1 MQPTTTLHHAS
12 IHDPTLVKEG
22 NTYYLFGTHRRF
34 ATSTDLVN
42 WSPLENNLT
51 RNPDHVLG
59 NVWRAWPQQPENP
72 DLTGNTWAP
81 EVVFNKHMNKWCMY
95 MSVNGAHYRSV
106 IVLLT
111 ANHLNEDWTYVG
123 PVVYSGFNEEN
134 VEKTDVPRVLGP
146 HADLTRYHSLTD
158 TRINAI
164 DACVVTEKDAQGQE
178 HWWMSFGS
186 WFGGLWLLELDP
198 HTGLR
203 DYQHT
208 YSTHADV
215 SDTYYGI
222 KLAGGYWNS
231 GEGSFLIHHNDWWYL
246 FISYGELQRT
256 GGYQIRV
263 FRSHNIRGPYA
274 DMNGVSPISH
284 EHVDKNWLHCQ
295 GLRLMSSY
303 SWHNGA
309 AHSEVAQGHNS
320 VFTDDD
326 GSLYLCYHTRFADLG
341 EHYESRIRELFTTE
355 DGWLVASPFEYVG
368 MHSQLLGKGSFAHV
382 AASHP
387 GIYEVIIHH
396 NDRAFGYLDP
406 SGEASLEQAGGLEKP
421 VCIQIDTAGNLTFLA
436 ADPTHRSASVSRT
449 DTADAHAPAKNQ
461 ADNRSNRADNLELL
475 TTGQG
480 VLLSV
485 ANEKDHHPTV
495 CFTGVANNLCIW
507 AAQVA

>member
-1 MQPTTTLHHAS
+1 MENTLITHAS

-22 NTYYLFGTHRRF
+22 NTYYLFGTHRQF
-34 ATSTDLVN
+34 ATSHDMVN
-42 WSPLENNLT
+42 WKPLENNLT
-51 RNPDHVLG
+51 RNPEEALG
-59 NVWRAWPQQPENP
+59 KIWHAWPEQSDNPE
-72 DLTGNTWAP
+72 LSGNTWAP
-81 EVVFNKHMNKWCMY
+81 EVVWNETMGKWCMY
-95 MSVNGAHYRSV
+95 MSVNGAQYRSV

-111 ANHLNEDWTYVG
+111 ANHLDEDWDYVG
-123 PVVYSGFNEEN
+123 PVVYSGFSELNAS
-134 VEKTDVPRVLGP
+134 KTDVPRVLGP

-164 DACVVTEKDAQGQE
+164 DACVVNTDDGEM
-178 HWWMSFGS
+178 WMSFGS

-203 DYQHT
+203 DYHHT
-208 YSTHADV
+208 YVTRTDV
-215 SDTYYGI
+215 SDAYYGI

-231 GEGSFLIHHNDWWYL
+231 GEGSFLIHHNGWWYL

-256 GGYQIRV
+256 GGYQIRT
-263 FRSHNIRGPYA
+263 FRSRHLTGPYA

-284 EHVDKNWLHCQ
+284 EHEEKNWLRGQ

-303 SWHNGA
+303 SWENGS
-309 AHSEVAQGHNS
+309 AHCEVAQGHNS

-368 MHSQLLGKGSFAHV
+368 QHATLLNKGSFVHT
-382 AASHP
+382 AAAHP

-396 NDRAFGYLDP
+396 NDRAFGCLNP
-406 SGEASLEQAGGLEKP
+406 NGEANLQQAGGIEKP
-421 VCIQIDTAGNLTFLA
+421 LRLQIDTAGNLTFLGNN
-436 ADPTHRSASVSRT
+436 R
-449 DTADAHAPAKNQ
+449 
-461 ADNRSNRADNLELL
+461 ADNPTENRADNLELL
-475 TTGQG
+475 TAAQG
-480 VLLSV
+480 VFMRV
-485 ANEKDHHPTV
+485 ANEKDHQRTF
-495 CFTGVANNLCIW
+495 CFTGVAKNLCVW